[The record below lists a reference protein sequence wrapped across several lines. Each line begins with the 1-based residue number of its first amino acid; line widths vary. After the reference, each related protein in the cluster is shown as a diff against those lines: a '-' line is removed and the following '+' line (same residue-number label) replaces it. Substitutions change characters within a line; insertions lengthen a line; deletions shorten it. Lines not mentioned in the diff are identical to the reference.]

1 MAQPPEKPARPTA
14 RGGGQNST
22 AIKALIVLAA
32 FVVSTV
38 LLLGV
43 IHPSTAGTAGTA
55 VGPTVTT
62 TTRPPAP
69 TTTTTTTPPHVPVLA
84 ANASG
89 VPGAA
94 SAVTTQLQTAGWD
107 MLPPVNAAAQVTVTN
122 VYYVAGQ
129 KAAAQSVAKAL
140 VLPPTSVAPYTTS
153 APVSSIGT
161 AEVVVVI
168 GPDLANRTSTTTTTS

>member
-1 MAQPPEKPARPTA
+1 MAQPPEKPARPPGT
-14 RGGGQNST
+14 GGGQNST

-43 IHPSTAGTAGTA
+43 IHPSTAGTTGTA
-55 VGPTVTT
+55 AGPTVTT

-69 TTTTTTTPPHVPVLA
+69 ATTTTTTPPHVPVLA

>member
-1 MAQPPEKPARPTA
+1 V
-14 RGGGQNST
+14 
-22 AIKALIVLAA
+22 IKAVIVLAA
-32 FVVSTV
+32 FVVTTV

-43 IHPSTAGTAGTA
+43 IHPTTAGTAA
-55 VGPTVTT
+55 GPTVTT
-62 TTRPPAP
+62 TTRPPVP

-84 ANASG
+84 ANASRI
-89 VPGAA
+89 PGAA
-94 SAVTTQLQTAGWD
+94 GAVTTQLQTAGWD

-140 VLPPTSVAPYTTS
+140 VLPATSVAPYTTS

-168 GPDLANRTSTTTTTS
+168 GPDLANRTSTPTTTS

>member
-1 MAQPPEKPARPTA
+1 VAQPPEKAARPPGP
-14 RGGGQNST
+14 RGGQNTS
-22 AIKALIVLAA
+22 AIKGVIVLAA
-32 FVVSTV
+32 FVVTTV

-43 IHPSTAGTAGTA
+43 IHPTSTGTAA
-55 VGPTVTT
+55 GPTVST
-62 TTRPPAP
+62 TTRPPVP

-94 SAVTTQLQTAGWD
+94 GAVTTQLQTAGWD

-122 VYYVAGQ
+122 IYYVAGQ

-140 VLPPTSVAPYTTS
+140 VLPSTSVAPYTTS